1 MVNLTQN
8 RILIVEDES
17 DMRNGLQK
25 ILSRKGYS
33 VDTAEDGLKAVE
45 KIKQLSFQVVI
56 ADLMMPK
63 MDGISVLQTAKDI
76 NHKIAVI
83 IITGYGTVTSAVESM
98 RLGAFDYI
106 TKPFKPDDITLV
118 VERALKTEVLL
129 PEEKTREALLPKVSP
144 KTRKIITVDL
154 QKCYACLTCVVEC
167 AYARLG
173 LPKHVPL
180 NQVLSASRV
189 SVEAAGDL
197 AVPLRCMQC
206 EDAPCITVCPTGAL
220 YRDSLDEPVLID
232 RNLCIGCKSC
242 ILACPIGAISSD
254 SEGKAIQ
261 KCDMCI
267 TRLKKGQLPVCVA
280 SCPTGA
286 TQLTT
291 LDEVTAKARHTSA
304 SDLADAA
311 KVKEQKLNNNS
322 KQS

>member
-1 MVNLTQN
+1 MVTVAKN
-8 RILIVEDES
+8 RILVVEDEG

-45 KIKQLSFQVVI
+45 KMEQTSFQVVI
-56 ADLMMPK
+56 ADLKMPQ
-63 MDGISVLQTAKDI
+63 MDGISVLRRAKNI
-76 NHKIAVI
+76 NHSIAVI

-106 TKPFKPDDITLV
+106 TKPFKQDDITLV

-129 PEEKTREALLPKVSP
+129 PEEKTQEPLLPKVAP
-144 KTRKIITVDL
+144 KNRQIITVDVK
-154 QKCYACLTCVVEC
+154 KCYACLTCVVEC

-220 YRDSLDEPVLID
+220 YRDTLDEPVLID
-232 RNLCIGCKSC
+232 QNLCIGCKSC
-242 ILACPIGAISSD
+242 MLACPIGAISLD

-267 TRLKKGQLPVCVA
+267 ARLKKGQLPVCVT
-280 SCPTGA
+280 SCPTEA

-291 LDEVTAKARHTSA
+291 LDEVTARARHTSA

-311 KVKEQKLNNNS
+311 KAKEQK
-322 KQS
+322 

>member
-1 MVNLTQN
+1 MVTVAKN
-8 RILIVEDES
+8 RILVVEDEG

-45 KIKQLSFQVVI
+45 KMEKASFQVVI
-56 ADLMMPK
+56 ADLKMPQ
-63 MDGISVLQTAKDI
+63 MDGISVLRRAKDI
-76 NHKIAVI
+76 NHSIAVI

-106 TKPFKPDDITLV
+106 TKPFNPDDIILV
-118 VERALKTEVLL
+118 VERALKTELPV
-129 PEEKTREALLPKVSP
+129 PEEKTPEASLPEAAP
-144 KTRKIITVDL
+144 KHRQIITVDIK
-154 QKCYACLTCVVEC
+154 KCYACLTCVVEC

-173 LPKHVPL
+173 LPKHIPIS
-180 NQVLSASRV
+180 QVLSASRV

-220 YRDSLDEPVLID
+220 YRRSLDEPVLIEKS
-232 RNLCIGCKSC
+232 LCIGCKSC
-242 ILACPIGAISSD
+242 MLACPIGAISLGP
-254 SEGKAIQ
+254 ENKAVQ

-267 TRLKKGQLPVCVA
+267 ARLQKGQLPVCVT

-291 LDEVTAKARHTSA
+291 LDEVTNKARQFSA
-304 SDLADAA
+304 SVLAEASKA
-311 KVKEQKLNNNS
+311 KEQSSSENFRS
-322 KQS
+322 S